1 MRTKEPIKEIIR
13 EHFGKNIILSI
24 FTAIYLI
31 KLNGFNKVLLAQ
43 QELGKSNFELIAFD
57 GGAAVVYLVIAVL
70 IVLVAAIFV
79 VRDFLYLLMSFRGDG
94 TADGGEVALTD
105 SGWNSITAGTQLNLE
120 VQAKMPQQTTGFDE
134 PTNIA
139 QVNYEIARID

>member
-1 MRTKEPIKEIIR
+1 MRIKEPIKEIIR
-13 EHFGKNIILSI
+13 EHCGKNIILSI

-79 VRDFLYLLMSFRGDG
+79 VRDFLYLFEQIEPSFQGN
-94 TADGGEVALTD
+94 V
-105 SGWNSITAGTQLNLE
+105 
-120 VQAKMPQQTTGFDE
+120 
-134 PTNIA
+134 
-139 QVNYEIARID
+139 ARIVGICLSFAIVGFVIHFIYIPILKIFLGCAAGMCVLLNAFTVSK